1 MVKEKEGAAGQETS
15 RDSSKIVITVLFTTH
30 ASTARALDAAI
41 RLAKGFDTSIEIIVP
56 EIVPF
61 ALELDHPA
69 IDTRT
74 LLSQV
79 CELTN
84 GVPVETA
91 VHLCLGREVEQ
102 ILSTV
107 LKPDSIVVIG
117 EREPLWLGKYHRISE
132 YLRARGHHVVFT
144 NPRSKHHA

>member
-69 IDTRT
+69 TAAEAIQAAC
-74 LLSQV
+74 LNYQV
-79 CELTN
+79 DLVPLFTQS
-84 GVPVETA
+84 GVKFPSGQA
-91 VHLCLGREVEQ
+91 RL
-102 ILSTV
+102 
-107 LKPDSIVVIG
+107 
-117 EREPLWLGKYHRISE
+117 EP
-132 YLRARGHHVVFT
+132 
-144 NPRSKHHA
+144 PR